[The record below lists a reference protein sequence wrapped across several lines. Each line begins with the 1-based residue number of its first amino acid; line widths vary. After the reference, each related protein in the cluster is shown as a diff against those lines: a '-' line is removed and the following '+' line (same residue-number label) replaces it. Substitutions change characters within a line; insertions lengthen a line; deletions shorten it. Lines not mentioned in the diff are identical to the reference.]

1 MGKREG
7 LDERSTHLYEQRRAV
22 GAAEAAQC
30 APCPQVGKHGD
41 LLRVRVLLGTAVIV
55 AFAFLYLTLRFGDSP
70 ALRSRSTCTDPSQ
83 KVDSPLTYF
92 RHGGPRL
99 VPNISEPHLLTNASP
114 TYLVAIAVGR
124 MARDAIVDEK
134 SSTASTKIVL
144 PSSHCSGARGRY
156 RTSSLS
162 VALRGLLGPLN

>member
-55 AFAFLYLTLRFGDSP
+55 AFAF
-70 ALRSRSTCTDPSQ
+70 
-83 KVDSPLTYF
+83 
-92 RHGGPRL
+92 
-99 VPNISEPHLLTNASP
+99 
-114 TYLVAIAVGR
+114 AVCIG
-124 MARDAIVDEK
+124 
-134 SSTASTKIVL
+134 L
-144 PSSHCSGARGRY
+144 C
-156 RTSSLS
+156 
-162 VALRGLLGPLN
+162 LRGAQMGGWLACLDGERRCVKRCTCAGGDGVSN